1 MALLRC
7 VFVILAAL
15 GAQAAPAQ
23 SLRWASQGD
32 MQTTDP
38 HSQNEVMTNSLN
50 NQVYEGL
57 TRRMRDMSMGPA
69 LATEW
74 SQVSP
79 RVWRFK
85 LRPGVKFHDG
95 TPFTA
100 DDVVFSMQRLRDP
113 NAPQRVYA
121 NAVGI
126 PRAVDPLTVEF
137 VLDKP
142 NPIVPELM
150 ANLFI
155 MSRRWCEE
163 HRVTRPLD
171 FKKQEESY
179 ASQHA
184 NGTGPFILVSRQP
197 GGKTVF
203 KRNPAWWNRF
213 EGNLQEFT
221 YLPISNDA
229 TRTAALIS
237 GEVDFVLDPPPRDV
251 ARLRTL
257 PQLKVLDGEENRL
270 IFIGMDQT
278 RDRLLYGQAP
288 GDRNPF
294 KDLRVRKA
302 LYHAIDIEAIKAKL
316 MSGYAVLTGGLTS
329 SSRGA
334 YGDPALEARLPY
346 DPGLARRLLAEA
358 GYPDGI
364 EVTMDCPNNRYVN
377 DERLC
382 IALAGMW
389 AQVKVKVKVNAMPRT
404 LFFPKIEKFDTSLY
418 LAGWGG
424 GSTDAEVMLTP
435 VLRNRGEQ
443 GVGVANYGG
452 SVNAEGDAL
461 AAASTT
467 ETDPVKREA
476 LVKAALKSFREQV
489 NIIPLHRQVIPWA
502 MRREVSIPH
511 SPNNWANMD
520 WVTVG
525 PSASR

>member
-1 MALLRC
+1 MRIWQHSLLVAGLTC
-7 VFVILAAL
+7 ATFAAT
-15 GAQAAPAQ
+15 AQT
-23 SLRWASQGD
+23 LRWASQGD

-50 NQVYEGL
+50 SQVYEGL
-57 TRRMRDMSMGPA
+57 TRRQKDMRIGPS

-74 SQVSP
+74 TQVTP
-79 RVWRFK
+79 LIWRFR

-121 NAVGI
+121 NAVGN
-126 PRAVDPLTVEF
+126 PRAVDPLTVVF
-137 VLDKP
+137 TLDKP

-155 MSRRWCEE
+155 MSRRWCEQ
-163 HRVTRPLD
+163 HRVTRPLN
-171 FKKQEESY
+171 FKQQEESH

-184 NGTGPFILVSRQP
+184 NGTGPFVLVSRQP
-197 GGKTVF
+197 GVKTEF
-203 KRNPAWWNRF
+203 RRNPHWWGRF
-213 EGNLQEFT
+213 EGNLQAFT

-257 PQLKVLDGEENRL
+257 PHLKVLDGQENRL
-270 IFIGMDQT
+270 IYVGMDQT
-278 RDRLLYGQAP
+278 RDKLLHGQAP
-288 GDRNPF
+288 GDKNPF
-294 KDLRVRKA
+294 KDVRVRRA
-302 LYHAIDIEAIKAKL
+302 LYHAIDIEAIKTKL
-316 MSGYAVLTGGLTS
+316 MSGYAAPTGGLTS
-329 SSRGA
+329 SPLGA
-334 YGDPALEARLPY
+334 YGDAALETRLPY
-346 DPGLARRLLAEA
+346 DPAQARKLLAEA
-358 GYPDGI
+358 GYADGFD
-364 EVTMDCPNNRYVN
+364 VTLDCPNNRYVN

-382 IALAGMW
+382 IALASMW
-389 AQVKVKVKVNAMPRT
+389 AQVKVRVKVNAMPRT
-404 LFFPKIEKFDTSLY
+404 LYFPKIEKFDTSLF
-418 LAGWGG
+418 LTGWGG

-452 SVNAEGDAL
+452 ILNPEADAL
-461 AAASTT
+461 AAASTI
-467 ETDPVKREA
+467 ETDAAKREA
-476 LVKAALKSFREQV
+476 LVKAALRSYREQV

-502 MRREVSIPH
+502 MRRNVSVPH
-511 SPNNWANMD
+511 SPNNWVNLD
-520 WVTVG
+520 WVTV
-525 PSASR
+525 AK

>member
-1 MALLRC
+1 MRIWQRAFI
-7 VFVILAAL
+7 VMTLAWA
-15 GAQAAPAQ
+15 ATAPAQ
-23 SLRWASQGD
+23 SLRWSSQGD

-50 NQVYEGL
+50 NQVYESL
-57 TRRMRDMSMGPA
+57 TRRRKDVSVGPA

-74 SQVSP
+74 TQVTP
-79 RVWRFK
+79 LIWRFK
-85 LRPGVKFHDG
+85 LRAGVKFHDG

-100 DDVVFSMQRLRDP
+100 DDVVFSMQRLRDA
-113 NAPQRVYA
+113 NSPQRVYA

-126 PRAVDPLTVEF
+126 PKAVDPLTIIF
-137 VLDKP
+137 TLDKP
-142 NPIVPELM
+142 NPIVPELLV
-150 ANLFI
+150 NLYI

-163 HRVTRPLD
+163 HRITRPLD

-179 ASQHA
+179 ASQNA

-197 GGKTVF
+197 GVKTVF
-203 KRNPAWWNRF
+203 KRNPNWWGKF

-221 YLPISNDA
+221 FLPIGNDA

-237 GEVDFVLDPPPRDV
+237 GEIDFVIDPPPRDI

-270 IFIGMDQT
+270 VFIGMDQS
-278 RDRLLYGQAP
+278 RDKLLYGQAP

-302 LYHAIDIEAIKAKL
+302 LYHAIDIEAIKTKL
-316 MSGYAVLTGGLTS
+316 MSGYSLPTGGLTS
-329 SSRGA
+329 SPRGA
-334 YGDPALEARLPY
+334 YNDLKLETRLPY
-346 DPGLARRLLAEA
+346 DPALARKLLAEA
-358 GYPDGI
+358 GYADGFD
-364 EVTMDCPNNRYVN
+364 VTMDCPNNRYIN
-377 DERLC
+377 DERIC
-382 IALAGMW
+382 IALASMW
-389 AQVKVKVKVNAMPRT
+389 AQVKVRVKVNAMPRT
-404 LFFPKIEKFDTSLY
+404 LFFPKVEKFDTSLY

-443 GVGVANYGG
+443 GVGVSNYGG
-452 SVNAEGDAL
+452 SVNNEADAL
-461 AAASTT
+461 AAASTI
-467 ETDPVKREA
+467 ETDPKKRES
-476 LVKAALKSFREQV
+476 LVKAALQAFRDQV

-502 MRREVSIPH
+502 MKREVNIPH

-520 WVTVG
+520 WVTV
-525 PSASR
+525 SK

>member
-1 MALLRC
+1 MRFLNAFC
-7 VFVILAAL
+7 AAAAL
-15 GAQAAPAQ
+15 CLATAAPAQ
-23 SLRWASQGD
+23 TLRWSSQGD

-50 NQVYEGL
+50 NQVYESL
-57 TRRMRDMSMGPA
+57 TRRQKDMSVGPA

-74 SQVSP
+74 TQVTP
-79 RVWRFK
+79 LIWRFK

-100 DDVVFSMQRLRDP
+100 DDVVFSMQRLRDT

-126 PRAVDPLTVEF
+126 PKAVDPLTVVF
-137 VLDKP
+137 ALDKP

-150 ANLFI
+150 VNLYI

-179 ASQHA
+179 ASQNA

-197 GGKTVF
+197 GVKTVF
-203 KRNPAWWNRF
+203 KRNPAWWNKF

-221 YLPISNDA
+221 YLPITNDA

-237 GEVDFVLDPPPRDV
+237 GEVDFVIDPPPRDI

-270 IFIGMDQT
+270 VFIGMDQA
-278 RDRLLYGQAP
+278 RDKLLYGQAP
-288 GDRNPF
+288 GDRNPL

-302 LYHAIDIEAIKAKL
+302 LYHAIDIEAIKTKL
-316 MSGYAVLTGGLTS
+316 MSGYALPTGGLTS
-329 SSRGA
+329 SPRGA
-334 YGDPALEARLPY
+334 YNDAKLETRLPY
-346 DPGLARRLLAEA
+346 DPALARKLLAEA
-358 GYPDGI
+358 GYADGFDI
-364 EVTMDCPNNRYVN
+364 TIDCPNNRYIN
-377 DERLC
+377 DERIC
-382 IALAGMW
+382 IALASMW
-389 AQVKVKVKVNAMPRT
+389 AQVKVRVKVNAMPRT
-404 LFFPKIEKFDTSLY
+404 QFFPKVEKFDTSLY

-424 GSTDAEVMLTP
+424 GSTDAEIMLTP

-443 GVGVANYGG
+443 GVGVSNYGG
-452 SVNAEGDAL
+452 SINNEGDAL
-461 AAASTT
+461 AAASTA
-467 ETDPVKREA
+467 ETDPKKREA
-476 LVKAALKSFREQV
+476 LVKAALLAFRDQV

-502 MRREVSIPH
+502 MKREISIPH
-511 SPNNWANMD
+511 SPNNWASMD

-525 PSASR
+525 K